1 MTLAL
6 LLLVVKPF
14 QFVDD
19 SKHLA
24 VSALVVL
31 LGAGGLAVSGISV
44 RCFACRISGAI
55 DLSKN
60 KCLIISCWLQ
70 MTYKYYV
77 VASFQGPFAPQRPP
91 PHAACL
97 VAVNI

>member
-24 VSALVVL
+24 VSALVVM
-31 LGAGGLAVSGISV
+31 LGAGGLVVSEAT
-44 RCFACRISGAI
+44 FAASLRSNRPRRKQLHAASHNFLL
-55 DLSKN
+55 DSN
-60 KCLIISCWLQ
+60 D
-70 MTYKYYV
+70 TNF
-77 VASFQGPFAPQRPP
+77 VASFQSRFAP
-91 PHAACL
+91 HATCL
-97 VAVNI
+97 VAFRS